1 MPEDKMT
8 QAEVDYK
15 PSTMEDDECRYCVHF
30 LQGDGDLDALG
41 TCTLVAG
48 KIAPEGWC
56 KLWEEE
62 DEGFDEEEEEEDEIE
77 EEDED
82 E

>member
-15 PSTMEDDECRYCVHF
+15 PSTMDDEECRDCIHF
-30 LQGDGDLDALG
+30 VQGDNPSAPG
-41 TCTLVAG
+41 TCSLVAG
-48 KIAPEGWC
+48 AIAPEGWC

-62 DEGFDEEEEEEDEIE
+62 DEGFDEEEEDF
-77 EEDED
+77 EDED
-82 E
+82 EDE